1 MKPMK
6 YKRVFAV
13 LYRRADKPNWPWRDY
28 GGRDTWMAQCEKK
41 QALLAQY
48 PTHSF
53 KVLHEK
59 LIDEKGQVAA

>member
-6 YKRVFAV
+6 YRKVFAIV
-13 LYRRADKPNWPWRDY
+13 YRRIKGRSAFWSDF

-41 QALLAQY
+41 QALIQEY
-48 PTHSF
+48 PELEF

-59 LIDEKGQVAA
+59 LIDEKGHAV